1 MQPAAG
7 RWNRLIGWT
16 LLVAG
21 FAWAAWLDP
30 WSLSERNPALITGG
44 ARMVARHGQ
53 VVVLTMAFLQLLVA
67 ELLAAASPRA
77 RPLPAALTGL
87 ARCSTR
93 RATSWN
99 RGGSR
104 PSGSF
109 PWGRR

>member
-67 ELLAAASPRA
+67 DADPPPPRGRGPFP
-77 RPLPAALTGL
+77 RP
-87 ARCSTR
+87 
-93 RATSWN
+93 
-99 RGGSR
+99 
-104 PSGSF
+104 
-109 PWGRR
+109 